1 MNVLLKK
8 GVLKGIISA
17 PPSKS
22 YSHRYLIA
30 SLLSNDKCEV
40 SSLFFSDD
48 IKATLSCVESF
59 GGKYEILDDKVI
71 IYGNNNNYINN
82 PVFNCNESGSTLRF
96 LIPIALS
103 KYDNVTFVGTER
115 LISRGIDIY
124 EKIFNFQNIQIIK
137 TNTSINFKGKLKSGT
152 FNVDGSISSQYI
164 TGLLFALPLLNGDS
178 IINII
183 PPINSKEYIEMTL
196 DVLNKFNI
204 KYERNNN
211 TIKIFGN
218 QKYIGINSTIEGDYS
233 NSAFLDAFN
242 YLSCNVKINN
252 LNPYSLQGDKVY
264 IDYFNKLNKD
274 YYELDISNCID
285 LGPVLFAFAALN
297 HGGKFT
303 GTSRLKIKE
312 SNRDLAMK
320 EELAKVGVEVIV
332 NDNDVIVN
340 KSLLHKP
347 LVPFDSH
354 NDHRIVMA
362 LSLFLTQF
370 DIQINNANAINKS
383 YPYYFKDLEKLGVD
397 VTYDLNKKS

>member
-8 GVLKGIISA
+8 GVLNGIISA

-71 IYGNNNNYINN
+71 IYGNNNYYINN
-82 PVFNCNESGSTLRF
+82 PVFNCNESGSTLTS

-218 QKYIGINSTIEGDYS
+218 QKYIGINSIIEGDYS

-340 KSLLHKP
+340 KSLIHKP

-397 VTYDLNKKS
+397 VTYDLN

>member
-8 GVLKGIISA
+8 GVLNGIISA

-71 IYGNNNNYINN
+71 IYGNNNNNYIKN

-183 PPINSKEYIEMTL
+183 APINSKEYIEMTL

-218 QKYIGINSTIEGDYS
+218 QKYIGINSIIEGDYS

-252 LNPYSLQGDKVY
+252 LNSYSLQGDKVY

-397 VTYDLNKKS
+397 VTYDLN

>member
-8 GVLKGIISA
+8 GVLNGTISA

-48 IKATLSCVESF
+48 IMATLSCIEAF
-59 GGKYEILDDKVI
+59 GGKYEILNDKVI
-71 IYGNNNNYINN
+71 IYGNNKIIDN
-82 PVFNCNESGSTLRF
+82 PIFKCNESGSTLRF

-124 EKIFNFQNIQIIK
+124 EEIFNTQNIKIIK
-137 TNTSINFKGKLKSGT
+137 SNTSINFKGKLKSGI
-152 FNVDGSISSQYI
+152 FDVDGSKSSQYI

-183 PPINSKEYIEMTL
+183 PPINSKEYIEITL

-204 KYERNNN
+204 KYERIYNS
-211 TIKIFGN
+211 IKIFGN
-218 QKYIGINSTIEGDYS
+218 QKYIAIDSNIEGDYS
-233 NSAFLDAFN
+233 NSAFLAAFN
-242 YLSCNVKINN
+242 YLNCNVEINN
-252 LNPYSLQGDKVY
+252 LNHSSLQGDRVY
-264 IDYFNKLNKD
+264 VDYFKKLNKE
-274 YYELDISNCID
+274 YHELDISNCID
-285 LGPVLFAFAALN
+285 LGPVLFAFAALK
-297 HGGKFT
+297 HGGRFT

-312 SNRDLAMK
+312 SNRALAMK
-320 EELAKVGVEVIV
+320 DELSKIGIEVIV
-332 NDNDVIVN
+332 NEDDVIVN
-340 KSLLHKP
+340 KSVLHEP
-347 LVPFDSH
+347 SMNFDSH

-370 DIQINNANAINKS
+370 DIKINNANAINKS

-397 VTYDLNKKS
+397 VSYDTN